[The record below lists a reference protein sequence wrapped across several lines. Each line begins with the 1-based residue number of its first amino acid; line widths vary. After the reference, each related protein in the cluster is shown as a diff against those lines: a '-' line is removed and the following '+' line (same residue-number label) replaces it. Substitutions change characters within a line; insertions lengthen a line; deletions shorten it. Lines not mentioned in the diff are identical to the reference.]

1 MSLGRALGSFVLT
14 GVPQNRNLH
23 QRRTRRPFPVVPD
36 ARLNTPA
43 QSSRPPRILVKS
55 FLALHQLDS
64 KYMQDAPRDLKDFF
78 MSRWKKVK
86 S

>member
-1 MSLGRALGSFVLT
+1 MPLGRALGGLVLT
-14 GVPQNRNLH
+14 SVPRSRSLH

-64 KYMQDAPRDLKDFF
+64 AYMQDAPRDLRDFF
-78 MSRWKKVK
+78 MSNWKNVK